1 MAEPERTDQEI
12 DDAIRQWQLRLRDVP
27 DALGV
32 SRERVQ
38 ERWEWF
44 RREVYRWIAEGRS
57 TAEIVAEV
65 GLPTSAIAA
74 FRARWTHGYRPEGLV
89 GPEPPPEPDD
99 APGGEEIEEAVVT
112 TFGLERDLQR
122 TLRETIAQL
131 KPDLKIIDEGRE
143 HRSAAGQIDILC
155 DGGDGA
161 SWSSI
166 WRRAWPRTRRW
177 VRIKREMTADGP
189 YADQPARGVM
199 VAKDFSKRMR
209 HASSALPNLRLESY
223 AIHFTFQD
231 RSSAWPGS
239 TPPALPFVN
248 DSGAGCRVMVGIRRR
263 ARKEARGPA
272 PPCARLSTI
281 G

>member
-161 SWSSI
+161 LMVVDLE
-166 WRRAWPRTRRW
+166 A
-177 VRIKREMTADGP
+177 G
-189 YADQPARGVM
+189 
-199 VAKDFSKRMR
+199 VAKDAALGQDQARDDGGWSLRRSAGPRR
-209 HASSALPNLRLESY
+209 HGRQGLQQADASRLLRAPQPPAGELRHPLHLPGPQLRLAWE
-223 AIHFTFQD
+223 HPTGFTV
-231 RSSAWPGS
+231 R
-239 TPPALPFVN
+239 
-248 DSGAGCRVMVGIRRR
+248 
-263 ARKEARGPA
+263 
-272 PPCARLSTI
+272 
-281 G
+281 